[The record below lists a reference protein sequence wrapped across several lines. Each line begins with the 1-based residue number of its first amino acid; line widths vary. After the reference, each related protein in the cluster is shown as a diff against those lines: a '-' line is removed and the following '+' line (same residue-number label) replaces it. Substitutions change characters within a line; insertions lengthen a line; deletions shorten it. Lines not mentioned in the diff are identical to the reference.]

1 MVHKSP
7 TRSSSSSRTTPQ
19 PTGPSWPRRASCF
32 LTGHEGT
39 ISFATGTLAGD
50 LNGPFND
57 QDFDVSVHLV
67 FVNKAALDKYHEHPR
82 HQKFVDENKDNWE
95 KVRVFDSYLSTAPR
109 TPGAAPV
116 SQ

>member
-1 MVHKSP
+1 M
-7 TRSSSSSRTTPQ
+7 
-19 PTGPSWPRRASCF
+19 
-32 LTGHEGT
+32 TGHEGT

-50 LNGPFND
+50 LKGPFND
-57 QDFDVSVHLV
+57 QDFDVSVNLV